1 MHDITIRIVS
11 NVHMHNKY
19 QNIDL
24 KQVRLRARLVNLKRA
39 VGGDVVG
46 TTGAT
51 GHPKIVGLMGVGE
64 MTEFDP
70 YDTSKFPTV
79 AGIYVL
85 YDICKRPLYVGQ
97 GRSIDRRLR
106 VHHDKFWFKSPI
118 VESAAYVRIDN
129 RVLRESVETLLIKFL
144 KSNAV
149 INKRFVER

>member
-1 MHDITIRIVS
+1 MHAEYYNT
-11 NVHMHNKY
+11 
-19 QNIDL
+19 DL
-24 KQVRLRARLVNLKRA
+24 KQVRLKTRLDNLMRS
-39 VGGDVVG
+39 VGGDVAG
-46 TTGAT
+46 TTSAT
-51 GHPKIVGLMGVGE
+51 SHSKFVGLMSVGE

-85 YDICKRPLYVGQ
+85 YDICQRPLYIGQ
-97 GRSIDRRLR
+97 GGSIDRRLR

-118 VESAAYVRIDN
+118 VESAAYVRIDD

-149 INKRFVER
+149 INKRFMQR